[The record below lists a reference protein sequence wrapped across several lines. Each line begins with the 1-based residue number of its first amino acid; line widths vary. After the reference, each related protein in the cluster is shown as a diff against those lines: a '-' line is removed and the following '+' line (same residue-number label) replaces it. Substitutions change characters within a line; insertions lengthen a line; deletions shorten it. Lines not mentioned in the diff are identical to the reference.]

1 MADDINQNPNY
12 GYKNYGPTFEATSK
26 AKDPNP
32 TNSKTVNQ
40 QKAKAVAQ
48 NNATAP
54 SGEEASTSG
63 QRMVE
68 CPGCSDK
75 NKIKQKNAGKYI
87 FCITFPFTKFTI
99 RIPNPLAFFG
109 KTVTFDEN
117 LKDGEKC
124 GLCEGKKKIPDPTDN
139 KAKYEQARQ
148 QIEQDADKIIEEE
161 NKLGPGGSKS
171 AFIQGSKL
179 VVVGQEFNRND
190 SAEKLPEGGAVGAMK
205 GKTVSP
211 QGGTEK
217 GPAVRGIQSEMGW
230 PQQMGNYVIKCGN
243 KFNLLAGGGGITMAT
258 KGPIT
263 ISGGVI
269 NFTGPSVTIG
279 NSDGVLAL
287 EGGTVA
293 IGGTNVA
300 IAPTSGQTYFRG
312 TVAATGNAVIA
323 GHTHSEGLSFIKA
336 TCPGVNK
343 ESSMD
348 QANKDTTK
356 TESSIWSYKATSS
369 AILELVLFVQSIP
382 SSASNTKRITSV
394 EGVQSLFDR
403 MASMG
408 KQTMPFDNMML
419 PTGIAIGIGNLGLPV
434 ISQVFNFPHHHGIP
448 NLHHTHNTKTADINL
463 EDTPDA
469 VRKKVYTG
477 ALTSGAPAN
486 VTEDGGARKLEGLIK
501 IAESTY
507 GLLVEGYNFIS
518 RMFKQ
523 S

>member
-1 MADDINQNPNY
+1 MSDSA
-12 GYKNYGPTFEATSK
+12 
-26 AKDPNP
+26 PNP
-32 TNSKTVNQ
+32 KKPVDAAKNLNKTPKPEVNKKTVNQ
-40 QKAKAVAQ
+40 QKEQATTAAQ
-48 NNATAP
+48 NKA
-54 SGEEASTSG
+54 ASPPVGGSSG

-75 NKIKQKNAGKYI
+75 NKVKDKNGGKYI
-87 FCITFPFTKFTI
+87 FSITFPFTKFTI
-99 RIPNPLAFFG
+99 RIPNPLALFG
-109 KTVTFDEN
+109 KTVTYDEN

-124 GLCEGKKKIPDPTDN
+124 PLCEGKKKIPDPTDD

-148 QIEQDADKIIEEE
+148 QIQQDADKIMEEE

-171 AFIQGSKL
+171 EFIQGSKL

-190 SAEKLPEGGAVGAMK
+190 SAEVLPEGGTVGSMNGDK
-205 GKTVSP
+205 NKVP
-211 QGGTEK
+211 QGAPKT
-217 GPAVRGIQSEMGW
+217 GPAVKGIQSEMGW

-243 KFNLLAGGGGITMAT
+243 KFNVLAGGGGITMAT

-269 NFTGPSVTIG
+269 NFTGPSVTLG
-279 NSDGVLAL
+279 NSNGVLAL

-312 TVAATGNAVIA
+312 TVAATGNAIIA
-323 GHTHSEGLSFIKA
+323 GHTHSEGLSFIRA
-336 TCPGVNK
+336 TCPGINK

-348 QANKDTTK
+348 QANKDASK
-356 TESSIWSYKATSS
+356 TESTIWTYKATSS
-369 AILELVLFVQSIP
+369 AILEIMMYVQAIP
-382 SSASNTKRITSV
+382 SSASNVKRIIAV
-394 EGVQSLFDR
+394 EGIQSLFDR
-403 MASMG
+403 IVSMA
-408 KQTMPFDNMML
+408 KQAMPFDNMMM
-419 PTGIAIGIGNLGLPV
+419 PTGIAIGVGNLGYPV

-448 NLHHTHNTKTADINL
+448 NMHHTHNTKQPDITL
-463 EDTPDA
+463 EDSKDA

-477 ALTSGAPAN
+477 ALTGGAPAN

-507 GLLVEGYNFIS
+507 GLLVEGFNFVS